1 MIDDDGY
8 DGIRSHGVD
17 PDWNPF
23 STPRDDDPDDIGW
36 DDGSETPHAN
46 PSRMS
51 GKGVAVLTACTLVIA
66 VAGIGMVITESRL
79 SVRHDQLVS
88 ECSDAVASMN
98 RNRERLEGLVAVD
111 LNIDGS
117 VLDGKRAGRYESLR
131 TIRRAPSIQ
140 CDATLRNRQLESN
153 TAKARKQASAYVE
166 QSKRVA
172 AFRKEYDKTRSE
184 KSRRDDMTRLSS
196 DLRAARDLLDRTAGM
211 ELSVPYLRSRLA
223 DTVEQAE
230 PFDGDH
236 RRVSALAD
244 TLEDL
249 MNQVR
254 ENAGL

>member
-1 MIDDDGY
+1 MVDDDGY

-36 DDGSETPHAN
+36 DDGSETSHAN

-88 ECSDAVASMN
+88 ECSDAVA
-98 RNRERLEGLVAVD
+98 
-111 LNIDGS
+111 
-117 VLDGKRAGRYESLR
+117 
-131 TIRRAPSIQ
+131 IRRAPSIQ

-230 PFDGDH
+230 PFDGADDADH

-244 TLEDL
+244 TVEDL

>member
-1 MIDDDGY
+1 
-8 DGIRSHGVD
+8 
-17 PDWNPF
+17 
-23 STPRDDDPDDIGW
+23 
-36 DDGSETPHAN
+36 
-46 PSRMS
+46 
-51 GKGVAVLTACTLVIA
+51 
-66 VAGIGMVITESRL
+66 
-79 SVRHDQLVS
+79 
-88 ECSDAVASMN
+88 MN

-117 VLDGKRAGRYESLR
+117 VPDGKRAGRYESLR

-196 DLRAARDLLDRTAGM
+196 DLRARDLLDRTAGM
-211 ELSVPYLRSRLA
+211 ELSAPYLRSRLA

-230 PFDGDH
+230 PFDGADDADH

>member
-1 MIDDDGY
+1 M
-8 DGIRSHGVD
+8 
-17 PDWNPF
+17 
-23 STPRDDDPDDIGW
+23 
-36 DDGSETPHAN
+36 
-46 PSRMS
+46 
-51 GKGVAVLTACTLVIA
+51 
-66 VAGIGMVITESRL
+66 
-79 SVRHDQLVS
+79 
-88 ECSDAVASMN
+88 
-98 RNRERLEGLVAVD
+98 
-111 LNIDGS
+111 
-117 VLDGKRAGRYESLR
+117 
-131 TIRRAPSIQ
+131 
-140 CDATLRNRQLESN
+140 
-153 TAKARKQASAYVE
+153 E

-230 PFDGDH
+230 PFDGADDADH

>member
-1 MIDDDGY
+1 M
-8 DGIRSHGVD
+8 
-17 PDWNPF
+17 
-23 STPRDDDPDDIGW
+23 
-36 DDGSETPHAN
+36 
-46 PSRMS
+46 
-51 GKGVAVLTACTLVIA
+51 
-66 VAGIGMVITESRL
+66 
-79 SVRHDQLVS
+79 
-88 ECSDAVASMN
+88 
-98 RNRERLEGLVAVD
+98 
-111 LNIDGS
+111 
-117 VLDGKRAGRYESLR
+117 
-131 TIRRAPSIQ
+131 
-140 CDATLRNRQLESN
+140 NRQLESN

-230 PFDGDH
+230 PFDGADDADH